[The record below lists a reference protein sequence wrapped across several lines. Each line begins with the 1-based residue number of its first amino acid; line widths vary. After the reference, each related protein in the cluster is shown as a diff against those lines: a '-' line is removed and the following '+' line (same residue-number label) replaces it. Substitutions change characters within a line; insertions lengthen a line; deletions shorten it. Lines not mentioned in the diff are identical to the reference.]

1 MIGESVPGCSSGL
14 HSSPYSADEIGV
26 IVKLSVLY
34 FSPYIM
40 WHYLPLTTQT
50 IWLSFVILL
59 HFEGGKKNFMQLYRS
74 LHVVLQWDINGWN
87 TF

>member
-50 IWLSFVILL
+50 IWLGFVILL
-59 HFEGGKKNFMQLYRS
+59 HFEGGKKKLYAA
-74 LHVVLQWDINGWN
+74 LPQFTCGFTV
-87 TF
+87 